1 VEGISAP
8 GGRSLPNGL
17 LRGPTAGFCTLHAL
31 AAAVPLVCETQ
42 ERLLRRLSA
51 AEQIALQ
58 ELVDRVTA

>member
-1 VEGISAP
+1 MEGF
-8 GGRSLPNGL
+8 LH
-17 LRGPTAGFCTLHAL
+17 RGAEPTKRAAQGPDRGFCTPHAL